1 MNMINAPHTITTESN
16 QDITIMRRATEILN
30 KDKARE
36 RETEREEGEEGR
48 QKRTSTDS
56 SSIVCVVFL
65 HFFSSVSV
73 ASRTKREQTLS

>member
-1 MNMINAPHTITTESN
+1 MINAPHTITTESN

-36 RETEREEGEEGR
+36 REREREGR

-56 SSIVCVVFL
+56 SSIVFVVFL
-65 HFFSSVSV
+65 HFFSSVP
-73 ASRTKREQTLS
+73 SRTKREQTLS

>member
-36 RETEREEGEEGR
+36 RRRERERGQAKKDLNGL
-48 QKRTSTDS
+48 
-56 SSIVCVVFL
+56 FL
-65 HFFSSVSV
+65 NCLRCLSSVLQFGL
-73 ASRTKREQTLS
+73 SRITYEA

>member
-36 RETEREEGEEGR
+36 GEGGGQAKKDLNGLFLNCLR
-48 QKRTSTDS
+48 CLS
-56 SSIVCVVFL
+56 SLLQFGL
-65 HFFSSVSV
+65 
-73 ASRTKREQTLS
+73 SRITYEA

>member
-36 RETEREEGEEGR
+36 REGEREGGQAKKDLNGLFLNCLR
-48 QKRTSTDS
+48 CLS
-56 SSIVCVVFL
+56 SLLQFGL
-65 HFFSSVSV
+65 
-73 ASRTKREQTLS
+73 SRITYEA